1 MGIIQV
7 AISQIEVLAT
17 PPNNKELNLAQSQS
31 TIEENAEPLSISIY
45 LENWPQSG
53 LWCQKNQTNSWPFI
67 NHMIVYTHQLF
78 SHNGQLS
85 W

>member
-1 MGIIQV
+1 MMKAMATCLHHKGPPFFMGIFQV

-45 LENWPQSG
+45 LEN
-53 LWCQKNQTNSWPFI
+53 
-67 NHMIVYTHQLF
+67 
-78 SHNGQLS
+78 
-85 W
+85 